1 LISPAKPYAEVMSGG
16 QPEPSGLTCA
26 DSLKASKG
34 QEMTAVIKQQ
44 DQIEVFVNEAG
55 SITLK
60 QTNPLGEEQIIVFW
74 REHSGRICDAIDAA
88 ARDAEIDEIQ
98 GRGE

>member
-1 LISPAKPYAEVMSGG
+1 
-16 QPEPSGLTCA
+16 
-26 DSLKASKG
+26 
-34 QEMTAVIKQQ
+34 MTAIVKQQ

-60 QTNPLGEEQIIVFW
+60 QTNTLGEEHIIVFW
-74 REHSGRICDAIDAA
+74 REHSERICNAIDAA